1 MFRCAWAAL
10 PGAARPRR
18 GVPSLPFPF
27 PSAEQG
33 RLTLT
38 HAMQLDIIVGSY
50 KLEDQF
56 EWDLENADPTPEQF
70 AEIYCKDLGLSGE
83 FK

>member
-1 MFRCAWAAL
+1 MR
-10 PGAARPRR
+10 PGQ
-18 GVPSLPFPF
+18 V
-27 PSAEQG
+27 
-33 RLTLT
+33 
-38 HAMQLDIIVGSY
+38 DIIVGSY

>member
-1 MFRCAWAAL
+1 MGGEAQANSR
-10 PGAARPRR
+10 ARLQ
-18 GVPSLPFPF
+18 V
-27 PSAEQG
+27 
-33 RLTLT
+33 
-38 HAMQLDIIVGSY
+38 DIIVASY

-70 AEIYCKDLGLSGE
+70 AEIYCRDLGLSGE